1 MLISFCL
8 QGTQDL
14 LRVLAQLRWSGHFW
28 LRYASEAGYRA
39 NGLEGAAVGM
49 RPWRSRLAEGEAN
62 DRTGVRRVAGG
73 SGVAVRAGGRTGCAA
88 DASEDQA
95 AETHGSTSS

>member
-1 MLISFCL
+1 M
-8 QGTQDL
+8 
-14 LRVLAQLRWSGHFW
+14 
-28 LRYASEAGYRA
+28 
-39 NGLEGAAVGM
+39 
-49 RPWRSRLAEGEAN
+49 AEGEAN

-95 AETHGSTSS
+95 PKLTVARALFIRLMDQYAAQCLRLTLLESQNWLLSSRSGQPLKLITSGLTGRIAQS